1 MSKQASPAAIGGFVV
16 GALTLVV
23 AGVLVFGSGKFFADT
38 VDTVM
43 YFEGDLKGLNKGAA
57 VAFEGVTIGTVT
69 DIGVFVDTK
78 DYTVRS
84 PVVVEIQ
91 RDHFRLTGESH
102 LPAKGQAIGA
112 LVERKGLRAQL
123 QSESMVTG
131 QRFIQ
136 LAFYPNLPPMQVTI
150 DPLTKLPEIPTI
162 PTTIQEVEATVR
174 KALAKFSEMPL
185 EEIVSTLNQTLQGID
200 RLVNA
205 PEVMES
211 VRALKTTLTEAQ
223 QLVRNLDKQITP
235 VTASATE
242 ALGSVRG
249 AMGDIGTLA
258 RNADSHLMPL
268 TSSLQQTVGTVRAA
282 LETAQAMMKNVDG
295 VIAPNSPA
303 GYELVQTLRE
313 LSEAARALRG
323 LADYLERNP
332 NSVFFGRNEVK
343 AK

>member
-1 MSKQASPAAIGGFVV
+1 MSKQASPAVIGGFVV
-16 GALTLVV
+16 GAVALIV
-23 AGVLVFGSGKFFADT
+23 AGVLIFGSGKFFADT

-43 YFEGDLKGLNKGAA
+43 YFEGDLKGLHNGAA
-57 VAFEGVTIGTVT
+57 VAFEGVNIGTVVNV
-69 DIGVFVDTK
+69 GVFVDTK
-78 DYTVRS
+78 DYSVRA

-91 RDHFRLTGESH
+91 RDHFRLIGESH
-102 LPAKGQAIGA
+102 LPAKGQAIKA
-112 LVERKGLRAQL
+112 LVEQKGLRAQL

-136 LAFYPNLPPMQVTI
+136 LAFYPNLPPAQVTI

-162 PTTIQEVEATVR
+162 PTTMQEVEATLR
-174 KALAKFSEMPL
+174 KALARFSEMPL
-185 EEIVSTLNQTLQGID
+185 EQIVTRLNETLQGID

-205 PEVMES
+205 PELMES

-258 RNADSHLMPL
+258 RNAEGQLQPL
-268 TSSLQQTVGTVRAA
+268 TSSLQQTLGTARTA
-282 LETAQAMMKNVDG
+282 LESAQETMKSVNG
-295 VIAPNSPA
+295 VMAPNSPV

-313 LSEAARALRG
+313 LSEAARALRV

-332 NSVFFGRNEVK
+332 NSVLFGRNEGK

>member
-1 MSKQASPAAIGGFVV
+1 MSKQASPAVIGGFVV
-16 GALTLVV
+16 GAVALAV

-43 YFEGDLKGLNKGAA
+43 YFEGDLNGLQNGAA
-57 VAFEGVTIGTVT
+57 VAFEGVKIGTVI
-69 DIGVFVDTK
+69 DVGVFVNTK

-102 LPAKGQAIGA
+102 MPPKGQAIKG
-112 LVERKGLRAQL
+112 LVERRGLRAQL

-136 LAFYPNLPPMQVTI
+136 LAFYPNLPPAQVTI

-162 PTTIQEVEATVR
+162 PTAIQEVQATVR
-174 KALAKFSEMPL
+174 KALAKFNEMPL
-185 EEIVSTLNQTLQGID
+185 EQIVSTLNQTLQGID
-200 RLVNA
+200 RVVNA
-205 PEVMES
+205 PELMES
-211 VRALKTTLTEAQ
+211 VRTLKTTLTDVQ
-223 QLVRNLDKQITP
+223 QLVHNLDKQMTP
-235 VTASATE
+235 VMASATE
-242 ALGSVRG
+242 ALGSAKG
-249 AMGDIGTLA
+249 AMGDIGKLA
-258 RNADSHLMPL
+258 RNADGQLQPL
-268 TSSLQQTVGTVRAA
+268 TSSLQQTVGTARTA
-282 LETAQAMMKNVDG
+282 LEATQATLKNVDG
-295 VIAPNSPA
+295 IIAPNSPA

-313 LSEAARALRG
+313 LAEAARALRG

-332 NSVFFGRNEVK
+332 NSVFFGRNEVN